1 MQYIKRK
8 LEDRIDKSLSNQRA
22 LFILGAR
29 QVGKTSL
36 LKMMIEYV
44 GTENAVYF
52 DLENT
57 EHLQGLSGSIPEVVS
72 YILSYM
78 PAKKNRIFV
87 FIDEIQYLQDF
98 SKSIKYL
105 VDHYSEQFKLIMT
118 GSSSLLIKKSFTES
132 LVGRK
137 DVFELYPLSFS
148 EYCLFK
154 GEPNIAK
161 LLDDKSA
168 VSITALNTQ
177 QTKLNRMIKDYILY
191 GGYPQVVLTDNREE
205 KISLLRDIV
214 SSYILKDVKYL
225 FRIEKID
232 QFNHL
237 IRYLAINIGK
247 ELNIKSI
254 SREIGLYWDTV
265 QKHILALQESYV
277 ISQIKP
283 FQRNLTTELRQMPKV
298 YFIDT
303 GVRNTILNS
312 FNDLEIRTDRGELFE
327 NYVYNQIFLQKSL
340 LTEIKYWKTRSG
352 MEIDF
357 VTLTENQITAYEV
370 KYGHDSKNNFTAFA
384 NAYPESKQ
392 YIIRFLYQEKENE
405 LPGWG
410 V

>member
-1 MQYIKRK
+1 MQYIKRN
-8 LEDRIDKSLSNQRA
+8 LEDRIVKNLSNQRA

-57 EHLQGLSGSIPEVVS
+57 EHLQGLSGSIPEVVA
-72 YILSYM
+72 YILANL
-78 PAKKNRIFV
+78 PAQEQRIFV

-154 GEPNIAK
+154 GEARIAQM
-161 LLDDKSA
+161 LADKSTG
-168 VSITALNTQ
+168 SITALHTQ
-177 QTKLNRMIKDYILY
+177 QAKLNRLIKDYILY
-191 GGYPQVVLTDNREE
+191 GGYPQVVLSDNREE
-205 KISLLRDIV
+205 KIRLLRDIV

-283 FQRNLTTELRQMPKV
+283 FHKNLSTELRQMPKV

-327 NYVYNQIFLQKSL
+327 NYVYNQLFLQKAL

-357 VTLTENQITAYEV
+357 ITLNENKITAYEV
-370 KYGHDSKNNFTAFA
+370 KYGNDNKNNFTAFA

-392 YIIRFLYQEKENE
+392 YIVRFLYREKVNE